1 VPFCEEELMPNSQ
14 DDPRESGGETPEHS
28 EAPDPDRPVPGD
40 TTEYIEKGLK
50 ESEIEKL
57 EERDE

>member
-1 VPFCEEELMPNSQ
+1 MLNFEEDSRKPGS
-14 DDPRESGGETPEHS
+14 ETAEQAAP
-28 EAPDPDRPVPGD
+28 PDPDRPVQGD
-40 TTEYIEKGLK
+40 ATEYIEKGLK